1 MKTIAFIPITEKSL
15 QFFYESEKIMK
26 EKPTIIRIYE
36 LIKKS
41 SAINDVYICY
51 EGSKLG
57 NFLNKYKVKKIKT
70 SSNHKTGSDRIGEAY
85 IKLNK
90 KYELVLNFFGH
101 DDNLSPYQINNLV
114 KYHSKNKNTDIV
126 IPLYK
131 NLFPENNNLVKVVIN
146 KKKEVMYLSRNKI
159 PFETLNKNNNFY
171 VHSNVISFT
180 KNGLDKFSDLKR
192 SKYELVENIEL
203 LRALENSM
211 KIKTIF
217 LSKDSYSSVKKRL
230 KSFK

>member
-15 QFFYESEKIMK
+15 QFFYESEKIIK
-26 EKPTIIRIYE
+26 EKPTIIRIYD

-41 SAINDVYICY
+41 KLISDVYICY
-51 EGSKLG
+51 EGSRLG

-85 IKLNK
+85 IKLNR
-90 KYELVLNFFGH
+90 KYDFILNFFGY
-101 DDNLSPYQINNLV
+101 DDNLSPYQINNLL
-114 KYHSKNKNTDIV
+114 KYHFKNENTDIV

-131 NLFPENNNLVKVVIN
+131 NLYPENTNLVKAVIN
-146 KKKEVMYLSRNKI
+146 KKREVMYLSRNKI
-159 PFETLNKNNNFY
+159 PFVTSNKNNNFY
-171 VHSNVISFT
+171 EHSNIISFT
-180 KNGLDKFSDLKR
+180 NDGLDKFLELKR

-211 KIKTIF
+211 KIKTIL
-217 LSKDSYSSVKKRL
+217 LSRDSYSAVKKRI

>member
-1 MKTIAFIPITEKSL
+1 M
-15 QFFYESEKIMK
+15 
-26 EKPTIIRIYE
+26 
-36 LIKKS
+36 
-41 SAINDVYICY
+41 
-51 EGSKLG
+51 G

-90 KYELVLNFFGH
+90 KYELILNFFGH